1 MVVIKIQKKI
11 DVIAMAQ
18 KCIALIDTTQM
29 STTYKPATFMALLTV
44 IAQHVDVDGRPPK
57 TVIAADLGREVMR
70 LFWYQALPYQGGA
83 PLKQAAGKGDI
94 VTAISEYRVKHH
106 LRSPITTLDQAKSA
120 DASGI
125 EKLESQCI
133 KTVANYPVKLL
144 QRFGEGAR
152 AREDLF
158 LYEISWRGSLKVSQ
172 FEKAHLILKPGVGEG
187 LLLLAPLLRTQLEN
201 QWIAYVTERN
211 KERLPKASVTKYLFG
226 AVRSNVAAFAKYLV
240 ALQAGRCFYCGG
252 AITAGRAH
260 VDHVVPWSISQ
271 DDGLDNLVATCV
283 GCNLSK
289 SATLIGLGHLKT
301 WCARLVIG
309 TPENLAV
316 EKLAKAKGISRNT
329 VRTRN
334 IARAAYQ
341 NAPPGTT
348 VWNSGGVMKPLDAK
362 ASLNLIR

>member
-1 MVVIKIQKKI
+1 MAMIKTQEKI
-11 DVIAMAQ
+11 DAIALAQ
-18 KCIALIDTTQM
+18 KCIGLIDTTQM
-29 STTYKPATFMALLTV
+29 SATYKPATFMALLTV
-44 IAQHVDVDGRPPK
+44 IAQNVDVNGRPPK
-57 TVIAADLGREVMR
+57 TVSVADLGREVMR
-70 LFWYQALPYQGGA
+70 LFWYQALPYQGGP
-83 PLKQAAGKGDI
+83 PLKQIAGKGDV

-120 DASGI
+120 DAAGI
-125 EKLESQCI
+125 KKLESRCI
-133 KTVANYPVKLL
+133 KTVADNPVKFL

-158 LYEISWRGSLKVSQ
+158 LYDVSWRGSLKVSQ
-172 FEKAHLILKPGVGEG
+172 FETAHLTLKPGVGEG

-226 AVRSNVAAFAKYLV
+226 AVRSNVAMFAKYLV
-240 ALQAGRCFYCGG
+240 PLQLGQCFYCGS
-252 AITAGRAH
+252 AITTGRAH

-271 DDGLDNLVATCV
+271 DDGLDNLVATCI
-283 GCNLSK
+283 GCNQSK

-334 IARAAYQ
+334 IARSAYQ
-341 NAPPGTT
+341 NAPPGAT
-348 VWNSGGVMKPLDAK
+348 VWNFGGVMKTLDTK
-362 ASLNLIR
+362 ASLKLIR